1 MGRRS
6 AGAAP
11 SSHYRSV
18 TKHCKA
24 LRPISLSGRTVRL
37 QRTLA
42 TSEPLGS
49 VSLPPTRPAVWLQFW
64 GRVGG
69 NASLNCNKDRQG
81 ALAATGKGRV
91 GGDACLS
98 CYIGRQCALAAR
110 GAATIGQLRG
120 QRSPHKSYGR
130 WFRCTVAASAA
141 SEGQVSPTRPP
152 CGLAA
157 VLGGGWVG
165 QFLQGS
171 DGGQCAWTATGA
183 GGRAV
188 SRGQQLRPRC
198 SGSEEWAGGRD
209 SFSKATNG
217 GQGALATRDAAT
229 GLFGEGDPSR
239 GGRLRPKFSAEK
251 SPLLYPTDLGH
262 SCVTPE
268 EAPPAPVGAK
278 AARRHTWWA

>member
-1 MGRRS
+1 MAADELTESHAPASLGLSGSRRALPRTAA
-6 AGAAP
+6 AGA
-11 SSHYRSV
+11 
-18 TKHCKA
+18 CA
-24 LRPISLSGRTVRL
+24 LWRTVPRI
-37 QRTLA
+37 RRH
-42 TSEPLGS
+42 P
-49 VSLPPTRPAVWLQFW
+49 PPTRPFRCQ
-64 GRVGG
+64 
-69 NASLNCNKDRQG
+69 S
-81 ALAATGKGRV
+81 
-91 GGDACLS
+91 
-98 CYIGRQCALAAR
+98 ALAAR
-110 GAATIGQLRG
+110 AAPER
-120 QRSPHKSYGR
+120 
-130 WFRCTVAASAA
+130 F
-141 SEGQVSPTRPP
+141 VSPTRPP

>member
-152 CGLAA
+152 CGAAPLCGGRVGGNTSKAATLAA
-157 VLGGGWVG
+157 RVLW
-165 QFLQGS
+165 QQQALQQQGNLH
-171 DGGQCAWTATGA
+171 GRQAKVQVTAH
-183 GGRAV
+183 
-188 SRGQQLRPRC
+188 P
-198 SGSEEWAGGRD
+198 
-209 SFSKATNG
+209 
-217 GQGALATRDAAT
+217 GQGPRQTT
-229 GLFGEGDPSR
+229 FW
-239 GGRLRPKFSAEK
+239 
-251 SPLLYPTDLGH
+251 
-262 SCVTPE
+262 V
-268 EAPPAPVGAK
+268 
-278 AARRHTWWA
+278 

>member
-1 MGRRS
+1 VGRRS

-49 VSLPPTRPAVWLQFW
+49 VSLPPTRPAVWLRFMGAGGWGCLPELQQGPPRCFGSDRKRAGGWGCLPQLLHWPPMCFGSTGRSNDRATPRPTLSSQELWPLVPLHPGRKRTARGACLSHPPALLLGSALW

-69 NASLNCNKDRQG
+69 AVSPGQRRRPMCMDSDRG
-81 ALAATGKGRV
+81 GWAGSFSRPTTAATVLWQRRV
-91 GGDACLS
+91 GGW
-98 CYIGRQCALAAR
+98 AR
-110 GAATIGQLRG
+110 
-120 QRSPHKSYGR
+120 
-130 WFRCTVAASAA
+130 
-141 SEGQVSPTRPP
+141 
-152 CGLAA
+152 
-157 VLGGGWVG
+157 
-165 QFLQGS
+165 QFLEG
-171 DGGQCAWTATGA
+171 D
-183 GGRAV
+183 
-188 SRGQQLRPRC
+188 
-198 SGSEEWAGGRD
+198 
-209 SFSKATNG
+209 NG